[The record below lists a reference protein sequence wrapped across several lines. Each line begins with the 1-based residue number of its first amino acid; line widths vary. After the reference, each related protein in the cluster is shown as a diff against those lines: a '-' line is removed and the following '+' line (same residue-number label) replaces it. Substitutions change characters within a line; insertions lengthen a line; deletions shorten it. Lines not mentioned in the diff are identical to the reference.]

1 MRRVAVT
8 NRKDSMLRTR
18 SSLVAAAVAAG
29 LGLSLTTAAT
39 AGAAK
44 KKPPATVTACVNA
57 KSGATKVLL
66 GKKAKTKCA
75 KGWKKVTW
83 NVAGAKGRTGLN
95 GKDGVNGANGANG
108 KDGSNAPPIQVRD
121 ATGRSLGSLVGSFP
135 LFGPMPIFFVLAPD
149 GGIYSYAE
157 SGQLFPMAS
166 GSPSFMDAACSGPA
180 YLPTPAEVWNGMMS
194 RLVGGTTRIVY
205 RASNGPL
212 PLDLGPA
219 RGWKLTSTTSVVP
232 SPAPQLYELDNGGAC
247 SALDPGDLP
256 APGELLVA
264 LESIPAPP
272 DGVGGLRVG

>member
-66 GKKAKTKCA
+66 GKKATKKCA

-83 NVAGAKGRTGLN
+83 NVAGTKGKTGLN
-95 GKDGVNGANGANG
+95 GKDGVNGANG
-108 KDGSNAPPIQVRD
+108 KDGTNAPPIQVRD
-121 ATGRSLGSLVGSFP
+121 ATGRSLGSLVSSFP
-135 LFGPMPIFFVLAPD
+135 MSVLVPIFFVLTPD
-149 GGIYSYAE
+149 GGIYAYAE
-157 SGQLFPMAS
+157 SGQVVPI
-166 GSPSFMDAACSGPA
+166 GTESPSFLDAACSGPA
-180 YLPTPAEVWNGMMS
+180 YLTTPADVWNGMMS
-194 RLVGGTTRIVY
+194 KFVGGTARVVY
-205 RASNGPL
+205 RAASGSSL
-212 PLDLGPA
+212 LDMGPA
-219 RGWKLTSTTSVVP
+219 RVWKLTSTTSVVP
-232 SPAPQLYELDNGGAC
+232 SPAQSLYELDSRGVCRAV
-247 SALDPGDLP
+247 APGDLP
-256 APGELLVA
+256 APGDLLVS

-272 DGVGGLRVG
+272 DGVGSLRLG